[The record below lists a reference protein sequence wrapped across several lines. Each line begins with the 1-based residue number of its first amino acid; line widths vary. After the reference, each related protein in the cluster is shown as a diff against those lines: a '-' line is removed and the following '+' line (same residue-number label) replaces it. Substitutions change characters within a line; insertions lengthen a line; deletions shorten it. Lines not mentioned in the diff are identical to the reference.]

1 MWKTDSAIEQF
12 NLDETSRNT
21 PVLHAKYLELLSIAK
36 LQLKKAEL
44 SQKSLLKKKWLY
56 YNGKLTQDQI
66 EDLGWE
72 FDPFNGLKVLKG
84 EMDYYYDADTDIQK
98 TVELNVLTNC
108 TFLYIQ
114 SSFRLIVTLKT
125 THHIGSYPQV
135 YALQHENTA
144 PQSALQILMGVRLL
158 AQRTQG

>member
-1 MWKTDSAIEQF
+1 MNLETVLEMWKTDSAIEQF

-21 PVLHAKYLELLSIAK
+21 PALHAKYLELLSIAK

-44 SQKSLLKKKWLY
+44 AQKSLLKKKWLY

-72 FDPFNGLKVLKG
+72 FDPFHGLKVLKG

-98 TVELNVLTNC
+98 TVELITLRKTNVEALTE
-108 TFLYIQ
+108 
-114 SSFRLIVTLKT
+114 IVTNLNWRHQT
-125 THHIGSYPQV
+125 IGNMIRWRQFE
-135 YALQHENTA
+135 A
-144 PQSALQILMGVRLL
+144 G
-158 AQRTQG
+158 G

>member
-1 MWKTDSAIEQF
+1 MNLETVLEMWKTDSAIEQF

-21 PVLHAKYLELLSIAK
+21 PALHAKYLELLSIAK

-44 SQKSLLKKKWLY
+44 AQKSLLKKKWLY

-98 TVELNVLTNC
+98 TVELITLRKTNVEALTE
-108 TFLYIQ
+108 
-114 SSFRLIVTLKT
+114 IVTNLNWRHQT
-125 THHIGSYPQV
+125 IGNMIRWRQFE
-135 YALQHENTA
+135 A
-144 PQSALQILMGVRLL
+144 G
-158 AQRTQG
+158 G

>member
-1 MWKTDSAIEQF
+1 MNLETVLEMWKTDSVIEQF
-12 NLDETSRNT
+12 NLDETSRNSPT
-21 PVLHAKYLELLSIAK
+21 LHAKYLELLSIAK

-72 FDPFNGLKVLKG
+72 YDPFNGLKVLKG

-98 TVELNVLTNC
+98 TVELITLRQTNVEALKE
-108 TFLYIQ
+108 
-114 SSFRLIVTLKT
+114 IVTNINWRHQT
-125 THHIGSYPQV
+125 IGNMIKWRQFE
-135 YALQHENTA
+135 A
-144 PQSALQILMGVRLL
+144 G
-158 AQRTQG
+158 G

>member
-98 TVELNVLTNC
+98 TVELITLRKTNVEALTE
-108 TFLYIQ
+108 
-114 SSFRLIVTLKT
+114 IVTNLNWRHQT
-125 THHIGSYPQV
+125 IGNMIRWRQFE
-135 YALQHENTA
+135 A
-144 PQSALQILMGVRLL
+144 G
-158 AQRTQG
+158 G